1 MLISKRSKLD
11 YLVQVYT
18 LYPVLIHTWR
28 WTMFDNLDDQMKKD
42 SKAEST
48 NSERAFVW
56 LAVAVIS
63 LLAFGAVYYSI
74 HPLA

>member
-1 MLISKRSKLD
+1 
-11 YLVQVYT
+11 
-18 LYPVLIHTWR
+18 
-28 WTMFDNLDDQMKKD
+28 MFDNLDDQMKKD